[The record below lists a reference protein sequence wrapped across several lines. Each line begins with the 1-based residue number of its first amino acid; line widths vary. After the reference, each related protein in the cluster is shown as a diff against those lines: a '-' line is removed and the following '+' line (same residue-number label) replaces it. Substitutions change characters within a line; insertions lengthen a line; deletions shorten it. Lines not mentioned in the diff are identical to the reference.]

1 MAGQALSGLTARY
14 RSSPTTGWQLLLEHL
29 DTDLQE
35 KLLVAIERRESWAVL
50 VRAKKL
56 AVGLVDLRDPSAPR
70 LSMINGQRTMYA
82 ASLPKIAVLYAGVQ
96 GFENGSLR
104 ESPEII
110 QDLEAM
116 IRRSSNQAATRVIRE
131 LGFEYISTA
140 LTRRTVALYD
150 EDLGGG
156 LWVGRA
162 YSKGGHR
169 YPDPVAQVTH
179 GANVYQVCRF
189 YYLLAY
195 GRLVGPERSRQ
206 MLDLLS
212 NTSMHHKFVHY
223 LYGTGADLSRVYR
236 KSGTWRQW
244 HSDSMLVWDRADRK
258 YILVAIVEDEA
269 GGDDPARAH
278 ARYREDSGAAAGF
291 RVRMRSKKVASV
303 WCSTAEL
310 TRSTFDI
317 NAIRYTSPSG
327 FSTIAT
333 ELK

>member
-1 MAGQALSGLTARY
+1 MRETIRLRQRSILVSILFVLGFVSSLRADSALPLV
-14 RSSPTTGWQLLLEHL
+14 PDDGWQPLLEHV

-70 LSMINGQRTMYA
+70 LGMVNGQRTMYA

-96 GFENGSLR
+96 GFESGSLR
-104 ESPEII
+104 ESPEVI

-140 LTRRTVALYD
+140 LTSRTVALYD
-150 EDLGGG
+150 ESLGGG

-162 YSKGGHR
+162 YSKGGER
-169 YPDPVAQVTH
+169 YPDPIAQVTH
-179 GANVYQVCRF
+179 GANAYQVCRF

-195 GRLVGPERSRQ
+195 GRLVGSERSRQ

-212 NTSMHHKFVHY
+212 NTSMHHKFVHH
-223 LYGTGADLSRVYR
+223 LHRSGADLSRVYR

-244 HSDSMLVWDRADRK
+244 HSDSVLVWGDRK
-258 YILVAIVEDEA
+258 YILVAIVED
-269 GGDDPARAH
+269 
-278 ARYREDSGAAAGF
+278 AAGETIL
-291 RVRMRSKKVASV
+291 RELPPVIEQILGLPMA
-303 WCSTAEL
+303 AE
-310 TRSTFDI
+310 
-317 NAIRYTSPSG
+317 
-327 FSTIAT
+327 
-333 ELK
+333 